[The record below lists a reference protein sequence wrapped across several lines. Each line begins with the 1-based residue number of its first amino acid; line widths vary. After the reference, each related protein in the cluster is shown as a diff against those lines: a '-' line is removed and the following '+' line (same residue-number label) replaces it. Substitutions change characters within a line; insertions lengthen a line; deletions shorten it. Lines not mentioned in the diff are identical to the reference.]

1 MKKLNSNRLVTERVN
16 LTFNEK
22 QLKIIDDLVGE
33 AGDNRADVVKTFF
46 LNYLSEKNIIP
57 DLLRKKLQINN
68 HHQKL

>member
-22 QLKIIDDLVGE
+22 QLKIIDNLVGE
-33 AGDNRADVVKTFF
+33 GGDNRADVVKTIF

-68 HHQKL
+68 HRQKL